1 MTILLLCCY
10 GWLSAQNYHVGDLYT
25 APDGSQGIVFY
36 VQPDGINGWVVA
48 LEDASEGC
56 QWGTSSDV
64 PGLPNQDYYYLANS
78 LQNLLND
85 TSGYANTQIIRN
97 YQNNSSYAAGVVGFA
112 HGWHLPSPAQLAMLY
127 AQLPFVSAALVN
139 AGGTDLANAYYWT
152 SAEYSSSRA
161 WAIDFGEGESGYGNY
176 GSGNF
181 GNFAKTTSYHVRAVC
196 CFTNTPPV
204 FDTTLSYVWSTGD
217 TTATITVASEETT
230 HYTVT
235 VTTSGGCVDSVSKT
249 VVIRHGDTMYVTQA
263 ACESFVWNGVAYT
276 ESGIYTQLFDSE
288 VDCDSAVTLVLT
300 ITESPDVSVTMTADT
315 LCEGDSVT
323 LQAVSTP
330 VAIVP
335 VVAVGDIL
343 CTDGTTV
350 KPAAFAASG
359 KTAQGVVFYVDTT
372 GAHGWAVH
380 LHDQSEQ
387 VRWSTI
393 MVDVPGV
400 SNFLTFYD
408 PGVFPDFAGYANTQ
422 ALWAAGDSATYPA
435 AHTVDFPNGWYLPDV
450 GQLDVLF
457 SELTVLN
464 PSLQMAGGTSFPTDA
479 VWFYWS
485 STESASYNPNF
496 AWFVCSNGLV
506 DYWAK
511 TSAHYNYHLNPY
523 EDMPEG
529 NLRVRSIR
537 NF

>member
-1 MTILLLCCY
+1 MTILLLCCC

-25 APDGSQGIVFY
+25 APDGSQGVVFY

-48 LEDASEGC
+48 LQDASEGC
-56 QWGTSSDV
+56 QWGASSDV
-64 PGLPNQDYYYLANS
+64 PGLLNQDYYYVVNGI
-78 LQNLLND
+78 QILLND

-97 YQNNSSYAAGVVGFA
+97 YQNNSSYAAGVVDFA
-112 HGWHLPSPAQLAMLY
+112 NGWYLPSPAQISMLY

-139 AGGTDLANAYYWT
+139 AGGTDLASAYYWT

-161 WAIDFGEGESGYGNY
+161 WAIDFGEGDSGYGNF

-181 GNFAKTTSYHVRAVC
+181 GNFAKAVSFHVRAVRS
-196 CFTNTPPV
+196 FTNTPLA
-204 FDTTLSYVWSTGD
+204 FDTTLSYVWNTGD

-263 ACESFVWNGVAYT
+263 ACESFVWNGVTYT
-276 ESGIYTQLFDSE
+276 ESGIYTQLFDAE
-288 VDCDSAVTLVLT
+288 VDCDSAITLVLT
-300 ITESPDVSVTMTADT
+300 ITESPDVSVSITTDT

-323 LQAVSTP
+323 LQAVSALVP
-330 VAIVP
+330 IVP

-359 KTAQGVVFYVDTT
+359 KTALGVVFYVDTT

-380 LHDQSEQ
+380 LHDQSQQ
-387 VRWSTI
+387 VRWSTVY
-393 MVDVPGV
+393 VDVPGA
-400 SNFLTFYD
+400 SNYLSFQN

-422 ALWAAGDSATYPA
+422 AIWAAGDSATYPA

-450 GQLDVLF
+450 GQLNVLF
-457 SELTVLN
+457 SEMTVLN
-464 PSLQMAGGTSFPTDA
+464 PSLQVVGGTPFPTDTA
-479 VWFYWS
+479 WFYWS
-485 STESASYNPNF
+485 STESASNNPNF

-506 DYWAK
+506 DYKDKAS
-511 TSAHYNYHLNPY
+511 TYYNYHLNQY

-537 NF
+537 DF

>member
-36 VQPDGINGWVVA
+36 VRPDGINGWVVA
-48 LEDASEGC
+48 LQDASEGC
-56 QWGTSSDV
+56 QWGASSDV
-64 PGLPNQDYYYLANS
+64 PGLPNQDYYYLNNS

-97 YQNNSSYAAGVVGFA
+97 YQNNSSYAAGVVDFV
-112 HGWHLPSPAQLAMLY
+112 HGWNLPSPAQLAMLY

-161 WAIDFGEGESGYGNY
+161 WAIDFGEGDSGYGNY

-181 GNFAKTTSYHVRAVC
+181 GNFAKTTSYHVRAVR
-196 CFTNTPPV
+196 CFTNTPPA

-217 TTATITVASEETT
+217 TTATITVASDETT

-263 ACESFVWNGVAYT
+263 ACESYVWNGVTYT
-276 ESGIYTQLFDSE
+276 ESGIYTQLFDAE
-288 VDCDSAVTLVLT
+288 VDCDSAITLVLT
-300 ITESPDVSVTMTADT
+300 ITESPDVSVSITTDT

-323 LQAVSTP
+323 LQAVSALVP
-330 VAIVP
+330 IVP

-359 KTAQGVVFYVDTT
+359 KTALGVVFYVDTT

-380 LHDQSEQ
+380 LHDQTLETPWTPDDQ
-387 VRWSTI
+387 Y
-393 MVDVPGV
+393 MDVPTLYNYLDV
-400 SNFLTFYD
+400 HSAMTD
-408 PGVFPDFAGYANTQ
+408 MTGYSNTQ
-422 ALWAAGDSATYPA
+422 KILGAGDASVYPA
-435 AHTVDFPNGWYLPDV
+435 AYTVDFANGWYVPAV
-450 GQLDVLF
+450 GQLRLLF
-457 SELTVLN
+457 SEIVTLNNVLQTVN
-464 PSLQMAGGTSFPTDA
+464 GTPFQMGNF
-479 VWFYWS
+479 FQYWS
-485 STESASYNPNF
+485 STEYGQTQMWNVNNTGNVTHHNKNF
-496 AWFVCSNGLV
+496 YFG
-506 DYWAK
+506 
-511 TSAHYNYHLNPY
+511 
-523 EDMPEG
+523 
-529 NLRVRSIR
+529 VRSVR